1 MKKLILFRHAKSS
14 WSLDVSD
21 RDRPLTEKGIRKTKK
36 ISIASQ
42 KIFFKTEIFYSS
54 PANRALHTASIII
67 NKLNLSFSNLYIEE
81 DLYTFE
87 SSKLIKFIR
96 DIPNSFS
103 NVICV
108 GHNPAFTN
116 ATNLLSDTK
125 IEHLPTSSWAE
136 ITFSESSW
144 TNISKGVLKLGIPKI
159 ILKSDD

>member
-14 WSLDVSD
+14 WSHDVSD
-21 RDRPLTEKGIRKTKK
+21 RDRPLTEKGIRKTEK
-36 ISIASQ
+36 ISVTS
-42 KIFFKTEIFYSS
+42 KNIFFNTEVFYSS

-67 NKLNLSFSNLYIEE
+67 NQLNLSFRNLHVEE

-87 SSKLIKFIR
+87 SSKLIEFIR

-116 ATNLLSDTK
+116 VTNLLSDSN

-136 ITFSESSW
+136 ITFSQNSW
-144 TNISKGVLKLGIPKI
+144 TDISKGVLKLGIPKI
-159 ILKSDD
+159 ILK

>member
-14 WSLDVSD
+14 WSHDVSD
-21 RDRPLTEKGIRKTKK
+21 RDRPLTEKGIRKTEK
-36 ISIASQ
+36 ISITS
-42 KIFFKTEIFYSS
+42 KNIFFNTEVFFSS

-67 NKLNLSFSNLYIEE
+67 NQLNLSFRNLHVEE

-116 ATNLLSDTK
+116 ATSLLSDSN

-136 ITFSESSW
+136 ITFSQTSW
-144 TNISKGVLKLGIPKI
+144 TNISKGVLKLGLPKI

>member
-42 KIFFKTEIFYSS
+42 KIFFKTEAFYSS

-67 NKLNLSFSNLYIEE
+67 NKLNLSFSNLYIKE

-116 ATNLLSDTK
+116 ATNLLSDSK

>member
-14 WSLDVSD
+14 WSHDVSD
-21 RDRPLTEKGIRKTKK
+21 RDRPLTEKGIRKTEK
-36 ISIASQ
+36 ISITS
-42 KIFFKTEIFYSS
+42 KNIFFNTEVFYSS

-67 NKLNLSFSNLYIEE
+67 NQLNLSFRNLNVEE

-116 ATNLLSDTK
+116 VTNLLTDSN

-136 ITFSESSW
+136 ITFSQNSW
-144 TNISKGVLKLGIPKI
+144 TDISKGVLKLGIPKI
-159 ILKSDD
+159 ILK

>member
-1 MKKLILFRHAKSS
+1 M
-14 WSLDVSD
+14 
-21 RDRPLTEKGIRKTKK
+21 
-36 ISIASQ
+36 
-42 KIFFKTEIFYSS
+42 
-54 PANRALHTASIII
+54 
-67 NKLNLSFSNLYIEE
+67 SFSNLYVEK

-103 NVICV
+103 KVICV

-116 ATNLLSDTK
+116 AANLLSNSN
-125 IEHLPTSSWAE
+125 IENLPTSSWAE
-136 ITFSESSW
+136 ITFSQSSW

>member
-14 WSLDVSD
+14 WSHDVSD
-21 RDRPLTEKGIRKTKK
+21 RDRPLTEKGIRKTEK
-36 ISIASQ
+36 ISVTS
-42 KIFFKTEIFYSS
+42 KNIFFNTEIFYSS

-67 NKLNLSFSNLYIEE
+67 NQLNLSFRNLHVEE

-116 ATNLLSDTK
+116 VTNLLSDSN

-136 ITFSESSW
+136 ITFSQNSW
-144 TNISKGVLKLGIPKI
+144 TDISKGVLKLGIPKI
-159 ILKSDD
+159 ILK

>member
-14 WSLDVSD
+14 WSHDVSD
-21 RDRPLTEKGIRKTKK
+21 RDRPLTEKGIRKTEK
-36 ISIASQ
+36 ISITS
-42 KIFFKTEIFYSS
+42 KNIFFNTEVFYSS

-67 NKLNLSFSNLYIEE
+67 NQLNLSFRNLHVEE

-116 ATNLLSDTK
+116 VTNLLSDSN
-125 IEHLPTSSWAE
+125 IENLPTSSWAE
-136 ITFSESSW
+136 ITFSQNSW
-144 TNISKGVLKLGIPKI
+144 TDISKGVLKLGIPKI
-159 ILKSDD
+159 ILK

>member
-14 WSLDVSD
+14 WSHDVSD
-21 RDRPLTEKGIRKTKK
+21 RDRPLTEKGIQKTEK
-36 ISIASQ
+36 ISITS
-42 KIFFKTEIFYSS
+42 KNIFFNTEVFYSS

-67 NKLNLSFSNLYIEE
+67 NQLNLSFKNLHVEE

-116 ATNLLSDTK
+116 VTNLLSDSN

-136 ITFSESSW
+136 ITFSQSSW
-144 TNISKGVLKLGIPKI
+144 TDISKGVLKLGIPKI
-159 ILKSDD
+159 ILK

>member
-14 WSLDVSD
+14 WSHDVSD
-21 RDRPLTEKGIRKTKK
+21 RDRPLTEKGIRKTEK
-36 ISIASQ
+36 ISITS
-42 KIFFKTEIFYSS
+42 KNIFFNTEVFYSS
-54 PANRALHTASIII
+54 PANRALHTTTIII
-67 NKLNLSFSNLYIEE
+67 NQLNLSFSNLYIKK

-116 ATNLLSDTK
+116 VTNLLSDSN
-125 IEHLPTSSWAE
+125 IENLPTSSWAE
-136 ITFSESSW
+136 ITFSQNSW
-144 TNISKGVLKLGIPKI
+144 TDISKGVLKLGIPKI
-159 ILKSDD
+159 ILK

>member
-14 WSLDVSD
+14 WSHDVSD
-21 RDRPLTEKGIRKTKK
+21 RDRPLTEKGIRKTEK
-36 ISIASQ
+36 ISITS
-42 KIFFKTEIFYSS
+42 KNIFFNTEVFYSS

-67 NKLNLSFSNLYIEE
+67 NQLNLSFRNLRVEE

-87 SSKLIKFIR
+87 SSELIKFIR

-116 ATNLLSDTK
+116 VTNLLSDSN

-136 ITFSESSW
+136 ITFSQNSW
-144 TNISKGVLKLGIPKI
+144 TDISKGVLKLGIPKI
-159 ILKSDD
+159 ILK

>member
-14 WSLDVSD
+14 WSHDVSD
-21 RDRPLTEKGIRKTKK
+21 RDRPLTEKGIRKTEK
-36 ISIASQ
+36 ISITS
-42 KIFFKTEIFYSS
+42 KNIFFNTEVFYSS

-67 NKLNLSFSNLYIEE
+67 NQLNLSFRNLRVEE

-108 GHNPAFTN
+108 GHNTEFTN
-116 ATNLLSDTK
+116 VTNLLSDSNM
-125 IEHLPTSSWAE
+125 EHLPTSSWAE
-136 ITFSESSW
+136 ITFSQNSW
-144 TNISKGVLKLGIPKI
+144 TDISKGVLKLGIPKI
-159 ILKSDD
+159 ILK

>member
-14 WSLDVSD
+14 WSNDVSD
-21 RDRPLTEKGIRKTKK
+21 RDRPLTEKGIRKTEK
-36 ISIASQ
+36 ISITS
-42 KIFFKTEIFYSS
+42 KNIFFNTEVFYSS

-67 NKLNLSFSNLYIEE
+67 NQLNLSFRNLHVEE

-116 ATNLLSDTK
+116 VTNLLSDSN

-136 ITFSESSW
+136 ITFSQNSW
-144 TNISKGVLKLGIPKI
+144 TDISKGVLKLGIPKI
-159 ILKSDD
+159 ILK

>member
-1 MKKLILFRHAKSS
+1 MKKLILIRHAKSS

-21 RDRPLTEKGIRKTKK
+21 RDRPLTEKGIRKTEK
-36 ISIASQ
+36 ISIASK
-42 KIFFKTEIFYSS
+42 KIFFNAEVFYSS

-67 NKLNLSFSNLYIEE
+67 NQLNLSFSNLYIEE

-116 ATNLLSDTK
+116 VTNLLSDSN
-125 IEHLPTSSWAE
+125 IEHLPTSSWVE

-144 TNISKGVLKLGIPKI
+144 ANISKGVLKLGIPKI
-159 ILKSDD
+159 ILKSDE

>member
-14 WSLDVSD
+14 WSHDVSD
-21 RDRPLTEKGIRKTKK
+21 RDRPLTEKGIRKTEK
-36 ISIASQ
+36 ISVTS
-42 KIFFKTEIFYSS
+42 KNIFFNTEVFYSS

-67 NKLNLSFSNLYIEE
+67 NQLNLSFRNLYVEE

-87 SSKLIKFIR
+87 SSELIKFIR

-116 ATNLLSDTK
+116 VTNLLSDSN

-136 ITFSESSW
+136 ITFSQNSW
-144 TNISKGVLKLGIPKI
+144 TDISKGVLKLGIPKI
-159 ILKSDD
+159 ILK

>member
-14 WSLDVSD
+14 WSHDVSD
-21 RDRPLTEKGIRKTKK
+21 RDRPLTEKGIQKTEK
-36 ISIASQ
+36 ISITS
-42 KIFFKTEIFYSS
+42 KNIFFNTEVFYSS

-67 NKLNLSFSNLYIEE
+67 NQLNLSFKNLHVEE

-116 ATNLLSDTK
+116 VTNLLSDSN

-136 ITFSESSW
+136 ITFSQNSW
-144 TNISKGVLKLGIPKI
+144 TDISKGVLKLGIPKI
-159 ILKSDD
+159 ILK

>member
-14 WSLDVSD
+14 WSHDVSD
-21 RDRPLTEKGIRKTKK
+21 RDRPLTEKGIRKTEK
-36 ISIASQ
+36 ISVTS
-42 KIFFKTEIFYSS
+42 KNIFFNTEVFYSS

-67 NKLNLSFSNLYIEE
+67 NQLNLSFRNLHVEE

-116 ATNLLSDTK
+116 VTNLLSDSN
-125 IEHLPTSSWAE
+125 IENLPTSSWAE
-136 ITFSESSW
+136 ITFSQNSW
-144 TNISKGVLKLGIPKI
+144 TDISKGVLKLGIPKI
-159 ILKSDD
+159 ILK

>member
-14 WSLDVSD
+14 WSHDVSD
-21 RDRPLTEKGIRKTKK
+21 RDRPLTEKGIRKTEK
-36 ISIASQ
+36 ISITS
-42 KIFFKTEIFYSS
+42 KNIFFNTEVFYSS

-67 NKLNLSFSNLYIEE
+67 NQLNLSFRNLHVEE

-87 SSKLIKFIR
+87 SPKLIKFIR

-116 ATNLLSDTK
+116 VTNLLSDSN

-136 ITFSESSW
+136 ITFSQNSW
-144 TNISKGVLKLGIPKI
+144 TDISKGVLKLGIPKI
-159 ILKSDD
+159 ILK

>member
-36 ISIASQ
+36 ISIAC
-42 KIFFKTEIFYSS
+42 KNIFFKTEAFYSS

-67 NKLNLSFSNLYIEE
+67 NKLNLSFSNLYIKE

-87 SSKLIKFIR
+87 SSRLIKFIR

-116 ATNLLSDTK
+116 ATNLLSDSK

>member
-36 ISIASQ
+36 ISIAS
-42 KIFFKTEIFYSS
+42 KNILFKTEAFYSS
-54 PANRALHTASIII
+54 PANRAIHTASIII

-81 DLYTFE
+81 NLYTFE

-116 ATNLLSDTK
+116 VTNLLSDSNM
-125 IEHLPTSSWAE
+125 EHLPTSSWAE
-136 ITFSESSW
+136 ITFSQNSW
-144 TNISKGVLKLGIPKI
+144 TDISKGVLKLGIPKI
-159 ILKSDD
+159 ILK

>member
-14 WSLDVSD
+14 WSHDVSD
-21 RDRPLTEKGIRKTKK
+21 RDRPLTEKGIRKTEK
-36 ISIASQ
+36 ISITS
-42 KIFFKTEIFYSS
+42 KNIFFNTEVFYSS

-67 NKLNLSFSNLYIEE
+67 NQLNLSFRNLHVEE

-125 IEHLPTSSWAE
+125 IEHLPTSSWVE

>member
-14 WSLDVSD
+14 WSHDVSD
-21 RDRPLTEKGIRKTKK
+21 RDRPLTEKGIQKTEK
-36 ISIASQ
+36 ISITS
-42 KIFFKTEIFYSS
+42 KNIFFNTEVFYSS

-67 NKLNLSFSNLYIEE
+67 NQLNLSFKNLHVEE

-116 ATNLLSDTK
+116 VTNLLSDSN

-136 ITFSESSW
+136 ITFSQNSW
-144 TNISKGVLKLGIPKI
+144 TDISKGVLKLGIPKI
-159 ILKSDD
+159 ILR

>member
-125 IEHLPTSSWAE
+125 IEHLPTSSWVE

>member
-14 WSLDVSD
+14 WSHDVSD
-21 RDRPLTEKGIRKTKK
+21 RDRPLTEKGIQKTEK
-36 ISIASQ
+36 ISITS
-42 KIFFKTEIFYSS
+42 KNIFFNTEVFYSS

-67 NKLNLSFSNLYIEE
+67 NQLNLSFKNLHVEE

-116 ATNLLSDTK
+116 VTNLLSDSNM
-125 IEHLPTSSWAE
+125 EHLPTSSWAE
-136 ITFSESSW
+136 ITFSQNSW
-144 TNISKGVLKLGIPKI
+144 TDISNGVLKLGIPKI
-159 ILKSDD
+159 ILK

>member
-14 WSLDVSD
+14 WSHDVSD
-21 RDRPLTEKGIRKTKK
+21 RDRPLTEKGIRKTEK
-36 ISIASQ
+36 ISITS
-42 KIFFKTEIFYSS
+42 KNIFFNTEVFFSS

-67 NKLNLSFSNLYIEE
+67 NQLNLSFRNLHVEE

-116 ATNLLSDTK
+116 VTNLLSDSN

-136 ITFSESSW
+136 ITFSQNSW
-144 TNISKGVLKLGIPKI
+144 TDISKGVLKLGIPKI
-159 ILKSDD
+159 ILK

>member
-14 WSLDVSD
+14 WSHDVSD
-21 RDRPLTEKGIRKTKK
+21 RDRPLTEKGIQKTEK
-36 ISIASQ
+36 ISITS
-42 KIFFKTEIFYSS
+42 KNIFFNTEVFYSS

-67 NKLNLSFSNLYIEE
+67 NQLNLSFKNLHVEE

-116 ATNLLSDTK
+116 VTNLLSNSN

-136 ITFSESSW
+136 ITFSQSSW
-144 TNISKGVLKLGIPKI
+144 TDISKGVLKLGIPKI
-159 ILKSDD
+159 ILK

>member
-14 WSLDVSD
+14 WSHDVSD
-21 RDRPLTEKGIRKTKK
+21 RDRPLTEKGIRKTEK
-36 ISIASQ
+36 ISITS
-42 KIFFKTEIFYSS
+42 KNIFFNTEVFYSS

-67 NKLNLSFSNLYIEE
+67 NQLNLSFRNLNVEE

-116 ATNLLSDTK
+116 VTNLLSDSN

-136 ITFSESSW
+136 ITFSQNSW
-144 TNISKGVLKLGIPKI
+144 TDISKGVLKLGIPKI
-159 ILKSDD
+159 ILK

>member
-14 WSLDVSD
+14 WSHDVSD
-21 RDRPLTEKGIRKTKK
+21 RDRPLTEKGIRKTEK
-36 ISIASQ
+36 ISITS
-42 KIFFKTEIFYSS
+42 KNIFFNTEVFFSS

-67 NKLNLSFSNLYIEE
+67 NQLNLSFRNLHVEE

-116 ATNLLSDTK
+116 VTNLLSDSN
-125 IEHLPTSSWAE
+125 IEYLPTSSWAE
-136 ITFSESSW
+136 ITFSQNSW
-144 TNISKGVLKLGIPKI
+144 TDISKGVLKLGIPKI
-159 ILKSDD
+159 ILK

>member
-14 WSLDVSD
+14 WSHDVSD
-21 RDRPLTEKGIRKTKK
+21 RDRPLTEKGIRKTEK
-36 ISIASQ
+36 ISITS
-42 KIFFKTEIFYSS
+42 KNIFFNTEIFYSS

-67 NKLNLSFSNLYIEE
+67 NQLNLSFRNLHVEE

-116 ATNLLSDTK
+116 VTNLLSDSN

-136 ITFSESSW
+136 ITFSQNSW
-144 TNISKGVLKLGIPKI
+144 TDISKGVLKLGIPKI
-159 ILKSDD
+159 ILK

>member
-14 WSLDVSD
+14 WSHDVSD
-21 RDRPLTEKGIRKTKK
+21 RDRPLTEKGIRKTEK
-36 ISIASQ
+36 ISVTS
-42 KIFFKTEIFYSS
+42 KNIFFNTEVFYSS

-67 NKLNLSFSNLYIEE
+67 NQLNLSFRNLHVEE

-116 ATNLLSDTK
+116 VTNLLSNSN

-136 ITFSESSW
+136 ITFSQNSW
-144 TNISKGVLKLGIPKI
+144 TDISKGVLKLGIPKI
-159 ILKSDD
+159 ILK

>member
-1 MKKLILFRHAKSS
+1 MKKLILYRHAKSS

-21 RDRPLTEKGIRKTKK
+21 RDRPLTKKGIQKAEK
-36 ISIASQ
+36 ISIASK
-42 KIFFKTEIFYSS
+42 KIFFNTEVFYSS

-67 NKLNLSFSNLYIEE
+67 NQLNLSFSNLYIKE

-87 SSKLIKFIR
+87 SSELIKFIR

-116 ATNLLSDTK
+116 AINLLSDSNIQNLT
-125 IEHLPTSSWAE
+125 TSSWAE
-136 ITFSESSW
+136 ITFSQTSW
-144 TNISKGVLKLGIPKI
+144 NDISKGVLKLGIPKI

>member
-14 WSLDVSD
+14 WSHDVSD
-21 RDRPLTEKGIRKTKK
+21 RDRPLTEKGIRKTEK
-36 ISIASQ
+36 ISITS
-42 KIFFKTEIFYSS
+42 KNIFFNTEVFYSS

-67 NKLNLSFSNLYIEE
+67 NQLNLSFRNLHVEE

-116 ATNLLSDTK
+116 VTNLLSDSN

-136 ITFSESSW
+136 ITFSQNSW
-144 TNISKGVLKLGIPKI
+144 TDISKGVLKLGIPKI
-159 ILKSDD
+159 ILK

>member
-14 WSLDVSD
+14 WSHDVSD
-21 RDRPLTEKGIRKTKK
+21 RDRPLTEKGIRKTEK
-36 ISIASQ
+36 ISVTS
-42 KIFFKTEIFYSS
+42 KNIFFNTEVFFSS

-67 NKLNLSFSNLYIEE
+67 NQLNLSFRNLHVEE

-87 SSKLIKFIR
+87 SSELIKFIR

-116 ATNLLSDTK
+116 VTNLLSDSN
-125 IEHLPTSSWAE
+125 IEYLPTSSWAE
-136 ITFSESSW
+136 ITFSQNSW
-144 TNISKGVLKLGIPKI
+144 TDISKGVLKLGIPKI
-159 ILKSDD
+159 ILK

>member
-14 WSLDVSD
+14 WSHDVSD
-21 RDRPLTEKGIRKTKK
+21 RDRPLTEKGIRKTEK
-36 ISIASQ
+36 ISVTS
-42 KIFFKTEIFYSS
+42 KNIFFNTEVFYSS

-67 NKLNLSFSNLYIEE
+67 NQLNLSFKNLHVEE

-116 ATNLLSDTK
+116 VTNLLSDSN

-136 ITFSESSW
+136 ITFSQNSW
-144 TNISKGVLKLGIPKI
+144 TDISKGVLKLGIPKI
-159 ILKSDD
+159 ILK